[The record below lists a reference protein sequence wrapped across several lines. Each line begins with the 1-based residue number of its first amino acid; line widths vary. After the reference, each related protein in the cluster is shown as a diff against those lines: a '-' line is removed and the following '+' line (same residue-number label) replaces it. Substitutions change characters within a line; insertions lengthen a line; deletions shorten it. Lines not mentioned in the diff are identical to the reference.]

1 MSIHDHADRVAAEF
15 EYDGE
20 QVRKAVKHFMR
31 QMHEGLSVDGGA
43 MAQIPTYV
51 TTVPDGTEKGLYLA
65 LDLGGTN
72 VRVCSVDLHGDTTL
86 TAVQSKTAIPPALM
100 HAATFREL
108 LHFLAQQIELF
119 LQTYHDDLLQAH
131 RARKAEAS
139 RDALLKLG
147 FTFSFAFK
155 QLALNRG
162 TLLYWTKGFNI
173 PDAMGQELC
182 GLLQEELDALNV
194 PVLVAALVNDT
205 VGTLVAR
212 SYQSPG
218 ATTTLLGAIFGTGTN
233 GAYVEKYA
241 NITKMLPPQS
251 EGGAAPTPSGDMILN
266 TEWGSFDPELSFLP
280 NTPYDVAVDRESVH
294 PGIQMFEKRVSGLF
308 LGETL
313 RHALLAIAPYSQT
326 MVIPPNSPIHE
337 RYSISTTFLSS
348 AASDDSPNLGVVR
361 SELKRMLDLDAT
373 REDAEAVKKLVLAIN
388 KRAARLAGV
397 AIAAIV
403 VNSGRLTDVS
413 PPPTSPLSVVDG
425 KAPIATSLKV
435 VETESDETTSDVYS
449 KPKSRASPHR
459 RLLSLLRRVFCAPNP
474 DQTTTE
480 PSLPPSKPQTPPTP
494 PSAAAQNDGIIDIG
508 VDGSIIEFCPGFVS
522 SIRSAL
528 RDVDEIGVEGDKR
541 IRIGIAKDGSGI
553 GAALI
558 ARMAELEGG
567 RGGA

>member
-1 MSIHDHADRVAAEF
+1 
-15 EYDGE
+15 
-20 QVRKAVKHFMR
+20 
-31 QMHEGLSVDGGA
+31 
-43 MAQIPTYV
+43 
-51 TTVPDGTEKGLYLA
+51 
-65 LDLGGTN
+65 
-72 VRVCSVDLHGDTTL
+72 
-86 TAVQSKTAIPPALM
+86 M

-108 LHFLAQQIELF
+108 LHFLARQIELF

-131 RARKAEAS
+131 RARKTEAS
-139 RDALLKLG
+139 RETLLKLG

-241 NITKMLPPQS
+241 NITKMLSPTS
-251 EGGAAPTPSGDMILN
+251 DSGAAPTPSGDMILN

-313 RHALLAIAPYSQT
+313 RHALLAIAPYSET
-326 MVIPPNSPIHE
+326 MVIPPNSPIHD

-348 AASDDSPNLGVVR
+348 AASDDSPELKVVR

-413 PPPTSPLSVVDG
+413 TAPTSPLSVVDG

-449 KPKSRASPHR
+449 RPKSHASPHR
-459 RLLSLLRRVFCAPNP
+459 RLYSLLRRVFCAPSS

-480 PSLPPSKPQTPPTP
+480 PSLPSSKPQTPPTP
-494 PSAAAQNDGIIDIG
+494 PSAAAQNEGIIDIG

-541 IRIGIAKDGSGI
+541 IRIGVAKDGSGI

>member
-20 QVRKAVKHFMR
+20 HVREAVKHFIR
-31 QMHEGLSVDGGA
+31 QMHEGLRADGGA

-72 VRVCSVDLHGDTTL
+72 VRVCSVDLHGDTKL
-86 TAVQSKTAIPPALM
+86 TTVQSKTAIPPELM

-131 RARKAEAS
+131 RARTTETS

-173 PDAMGQELC
+173 PDAIGQELC
-182 GLLQEELDALNV
+182 GLLQDELDALNV

-233 GAYVEKYA
+233 GAYVEKLD
-241 NITKMLPPQS
+241 NITKMLPAQVDGS
-251 EGGAAPTPSGDMILN
+251 AAPIPSGDMILN
-266 TEWGSFDPELSFLP
+266 TEWGSFDPELSILP
-280 NTPYDVAVDRESVH
+280 NTPYDIAVDRESVH

-313 RHALLAIAPYSQT
+313 RHALLAIAPYSET
-326 MVIPPNSPIHE
+326 MVIPLNSPIHDQ
-337 RYSISTTFLSS
+337 YSISTTFISS
-348 AASDDSPNLGVVR
+348 AASDESPTLEIVR
-361 SELKRMLDLDAT
+361 SELKRMLNLDAT
-373 REDAEAVKKLVLAIN
+373 PQDAEAVKKLVLAIN

-413 PPPTSPLSVVDG
+413 TPPASPLSVVDG
-425 KAPIATSLKV
+425 KVPLPISLKA
-435 VETESDETTSDVYS
+435 VETESDEAISDVHS
-449 KPKSRASPHR
+449 KSKLHISPYR
-459 RLLSLLRRVFCAPNP
+459 RLQSLLRRIFCAANPNL
-474 DQTTTE
+474 TTPE
-480 PSLPPSKPQTPPTP
+480 SDLPPSKPQTPPIRP
-494 PSAAAQNDGIIDIG
+494 VVQNEGIIDIG
-508 VDGSIIEFCPGFVS
+508 VDGSIIEFCPGFIS

-528 RDVDEIGVEGDKR
+528 RDVDEIGVEGDRR

-558 ARMAELEGG
+558 ARMAELEMG
-567 RGGA
+567 RGVKG

>member
-20 QVRKAVKHFMR
+20 HVKKAVKHFMR
-31 QMHEGLSVDGGA
+31 QMHEGLRSDGGA

-51 TTVPDGTEKGLYLA
+51 TTGLYLA

-86 TAVQSKTAIPPALM
+86 TAVQSKTAIPAELM
-100 HAATFREL
+100 HAATFQEL
-108 LHFLAQQIELF
+108 LRFLAQQIELF
-119 LQTYHDDLLQAH
+119 LQTYHNDLLQVH
-131 RARKAEAS
+131 RACKTKTS
-139 RDALLKLG
+139 RDTLLKLG

-173 PDAMGQELC
+173 PDAIGQELC
-182 GLLQEELDALNV
+182 GLLQDEIDSLNI

-212 SYQSPG
+212 SYRSPG

-233 GAYVEKYA
+233 GAYVEKLS
-241 NITKMLPPQS
+241 NVTKMLPPRTD
-251 EGGAAPTPSGDMILN
+251 GGTTPTLSGDMILN
-266 TEWGSFDPELSFLP
+266 TEWGSFDPELSILP

-313 RHALLAIAPYSQT
+313 RHALLAIAPYSKT
-326 MVIPPNSPIHE
+326 MVVPPNSPIHG

-348 AASDDSPNLGVVR
+348 AASDDSPELEIVR
-361 SELKRMLDLDAT
+361 SELKMMLDLDVT

-397 AIAAIV
+397 AIAAVV
-403 VNSGRLTDVS
+403 VNSGRLVTVPA
-413 PPPTSPLSVVDG
+413 PPSSQMGDANL
-425 KAPIATSLKV
+425 KAPLCITAKT
-435 VETESDETTSDVYS
+435 VETGSDETIPATYE
-449 KPKSRASPHR
+449 KPNLHR
-459 RLLSLLRRVFCAPNP
+459 STRRRFHSLVRRIFCAAKLDLTTAESDLPQSKF
-474 DQTTTE
+474 QT
-480 PSLPPSKPQTPPTP
+480 LPTPPTAP
-494 PSAAAQNDGIIDIG
+494 AVQNDGIIDIG

-528 RDVDEIGVEGDKR
+528 RDVDEIGVEGEKR

-567 RGGA
+567 CGG

>member
-1 MSIHDHADRVAAEF
+1 MTIHDHADRVAAEF

-20 QVRKAVKHFMR
+20 HVRKAVKHFMR
-31 QMHEGLSVDGGA
+31 QMHEGLYADGGA

-72 VRVCSVDLHGDTTL
+72 VRVCSVDLHGDTKL
-86 TAVQSKTAIPPALM
+86 TVVQSKTAIPPELM
-100 HAATFREL
+100 HAATFQEL
-108 LHFLAQQIELF
+108 LHFLAKQIELF
-119 LQTYHDDLLQAH
+119 LQTYHNDLLQTH
-131 RARKAEAS
+131 RGRKTGTS
-139 RDALLKLG
+139 RDAVLKLG

-173 PDAMGQELC
+173 PDAIGQELC
-182 GLLQEELDALNV
+182 GLLQDEIDALNV

-212 SYQSPG
+212 SYESPG

-233 GAYVEKYA
+233 GAYVEKLA
-241 NITKMLPPQS
+241 NITKMLPPQTKD
-251 EGGAAPTPSGDMILN
+251 GTAPTPSGDMILN
-266 TEWGSFDPELSFLP
+266 TEWGSFDPELSILP

-313 RHALLAIAPYSQT
+313 RHALLAIAPYSET
-326 MVIPPNSPIHE
+326 MVIPPNSPIHN

-348 AASDDSPNLGVVR
+348 AASDESPALEIVR
-361 SELKRMLDLDAT
+361 RELKRMLDLEAT
-373 REDAEAVKKLVLAIN
+373 REDAEAVKKIVLAIN

-403 VNSGRLTDVS
+403 VNSGRLTDISVR
-413 PPPTSPLSVVDG
+413 PTSPLSAVHG
-425 KAPIATSLKV
+425 KVPLPTTLKA
-435 VETESDETTSDVYS
+435 VETASDEAISDVY
-449 KPKSRASPHR
+449 PNQQRLTSPYHR
-459 RLLSLLRRVFCAPNP
+459 LYSVLRHIFCAPSP
-474 DQTTTE
+474 YLATPESD
-480 PSLPPSKPQTPPTP
+480 LPLSKPQTPRAA
-494 PSAAAQNDGIIDIG
+494 PSVQNEGIIDIG

-522 SIRSAL
+522 SIRSAF

-558 ARMAELEGG
+558 ARMAELEMGHGG
-567 RGGA
+567 K

>member
-20 QVRKAVKHFMR
+20 HVRKAVKHFMR
-31 QMHEGLSVDGGA
+31 QMHEGLSADGGA

-51 TTVPDGTEKGLYLA
+51 TTGLYLA

-72 VRVCSVDLHGDTTL
+72 VRVCSVDLHGDTKL
-86 TAVQSKTAIPPALM
+86 TTVQSKTAIPPELM

-131 RARKAEAS
+131 RARKNETS
-139 RDALLKLG
+139 RDVLLKLG

-173 PDAMGQELC
+173 PDAIGQELC
-182 GLLQEELDALNV
+182 GLLQDEIDALNV

-212 SYQSPG
+212 SYQSPS

-233 GAYVEKYA
+233 GAYVEKLA
-241 NITKMLPPQS
+241 NITKMLPPQTDD
-251 EGGAAPTPSGDMILN
+251 GAAPTPSGDMILN
-266 TEWGSFDPELSFLP
+266 TEWGSFDPELSILP

-313 RHALLAIAPYSQT
+313 RHALLAIAPYSET
-326 MVIPPNSPIHE
+326 MVIPPNSPIHD

-348 AASDDSPNLGVVR
+348 AASDDSPDLEIVR
-361 SELKRMLDLDAT
+361 SELKKMLDLDAT

-413 PPPTSPLSVVDG
+413 TPPTSPLSVVDG
-425 KAPIATSLKV
+425 KLPLSTTLKI
-435 VETESDETTSDVYS
+435 VETESDEAISDVYP
-449 KPKSRASPHR
+449 KPKLHISPYR
-459 RLLSLLRRVFCAPNP
+459 RLQSLLRRVFCAPSP
-474 DQTTTE
+474 DLTTLE
-480 PSLPPSKPQTPPTP
+480 SDLPPSKPQTPPTP
-494 PSAAAQNDGIIDIG
+494 AVAQGKGIIDIG

-528 RDVDEIGVEGDKR
+528 RDVDEIGVEGDER

-558 ARMAELEGG
+558 ARMAELEMG
-567 RGGA
+567 RGGKR

>member
-1 MSIHDHADRVAAEF
+1 
-15 EYDGE
+15 
-20 QVRKAVKHFMR
+20 
-31 QMHEGLSVDGGA
+31 
-43 MAQIPTYV
+43 
-51 TTVPDGTEKGLYLA
+51 
-65 LDLGGTN
+65 
-72 VRVCSVDLHGDTTL
+72 
-86 TAVQSKTAIPPALM
+86 M

-119 LQTYHDDLLQAH
+119 LQTYHNDLLQVH
-131 RARKAEAS
+131 RARKTEAS
-139 RDALLKLG
+139 REALLKLG

-173 PDAMGQELC
+173 PDAIGQELC

-194 PVLVAALVNDT
+194 PVLVTALVNDT

-218 ATTTLLGAIFGTGTN
+218 ATTTLVGAIFGTGTN
-233 GAYVEKYA
+233 GAYVEKLA
-241 NITKMLPPQS
+241 NITKMLPPQTDD
-251 EGGAAPTPSGDMILN
+251 GTVPTPSGDMILN
-266 TEWGSFDPELSFLP
+266 TEWGSFDPELSILP

-326 MVIPPNSPIHE
+326 MVVPPMSPIHD

-348 AASDDSPNLGVVR
+348 AASDESPVLEIVR

-373 REDAEAVKKLVLAIN
+373 REDAEAVKKLVIAIN

-403 VNSGRLTDVS
+403 VNSGRLTVIPT
-413 PPPTSPLSVVDG
+413 PPSSPLSVYDG
-425 KAPIATSLKV
+425 KMPLHTTAKA
-435 VETESDETTSDVYS
+435 VETESEVAISAVYA
-449 KPKSRASPHR
+449 KPKLHTSVYR
-459 RLLSLLRRVFCAPNP
+459 RLHFLLRRIFCAPSP
-474 DQTTTE
+474 DIHTPASHLT
-480 PSLPPSKPQTPPTP
+480 PSKPQTPPTP
-494 PSAAAQNDGIIDIG
+494 PVVQNEGIIDIG

-528 RDVDEIGVEGDKR
+528 RDVHEIGVEGDKR

-567 RGGA
+567 RGGR

>member
-1 MSIHDHADRVAAEF
+1 
-15 EYDGE
+15 
-20 QVRKAVKHFMR
+20 
-31 QMHEGLSVDGGA
+31 

-72 VRVCSVDLHGDTTL
+72 VRVCSVDLHGDTKL
-86 TAVQSKTAIPPALM
+86 TTVQSKTAIPPELM

-119 LQTYHDDLLQAH
+119 LQTYNNDLLHAH
-131 RARKAEAS
+131 RARKTETS
-139 RDALLKLG
+139 RDGLLKLG

-173 PDAMGQELC
+173 PDAIGQELC
-182 GLLQEELDALNV
+182 GLLQDELEALNV

-233 GAYVEKYA
+233 GAYVEKLA
-241 NITKMLPPQS
+241 NITKMLPAQADGS
-251 EGGAAPTPSGDMILN
+251 AAPIPSGDMILN
-266 TEWGSFDPELSFLP
+266 TEWGSFDPELFILP

-313 RHALLAIAPYSQT
+313 RHALLAIAPYSET
-326 MVIPPNSPIHE
+326 MVIPPDSPIHS

-348 AASDDSPNLGVVR
+348 AASDESLRLDIVR
-361 SELKRMLDLDAT
+361 SELKRMLNLDAT

-403 VNSGRLTDVS
+403 VNSGRLADVS
-413 PPPTSPLSVVDG
+413 TPPTSPLSVVDG
-425 KAPIATSLKV
+425 NAPLPISLKA
-435 VETESDETTSDVYS
+435 VETESDEAISDVHP
-449 KPKSRASPHR
+449 KPKLDISPYR
-459 RLLSLLRRVFCAPNP
+459 RLRSLLRRVFCAPSP
-474 DQTTTE
+474 DLITPE
-480 PSLPPSKPQTPPTP
+480 SDLPPSKPQTPPTHP
-494 PSAAAQNDGIIDIG
+494 VVQNEGIIDIG
-508 VDGSIIEFCPGFVS
+508 VDGSIIEFCPGFIS
-522 SIRSAL
+522 SIHSAL
-528 RDVDEIGVEGDKR
+528 RDVDEIGVEGGRR

-558 ARMAELEGG
+558 ARMAELEMG
-567 RGGA
+567 RGMK